1 MELSA
6 HQESAGRHGLHT
18 TDSRTNYTITAQG
31 ITIISP
37 SGMHINVTV
46 HDGGVRMNTEYSHYM
61 RYREPDHPSLESVA
75 GYCEIY
81 QRTALVE
88 WDPYIKNDSLLHPRG
103 AMVPVL
109 CSPLLW
115 FYEQHTHGGAT
126 GSIGY
131 LTREDAL
138 ADLANHIWEHI
149 QFWETKV
156 EYRNNGDMTIASK
169 WELRHDTPDR
179 VIRCNGIHYTIEP
192 EPTSHTNRG
201 MLGHG
206 GHRFRFRMLDTG
218 DVITSH
224 NVWRQGQIPVEY
236 RELLPD
242 NAEYYQGD

>member
-6 HQESAGRHGLHT
+6 NQESAIRHGLHT
-18 TDSRTNYTITAQG
+18 TDPRINYTVTAQG

-46 HDGGVRMNTEYSHYM
+46 HDGGVRMNPEYSNYM
-61 RYREPDHPSLESVA
+61 RCREPDHPSLDSVA

-88 WDPYIKNDSLLHPRG
+88 WDPRIKNDSLLHPRG
-103 AMVPVL
+103 AIVPVL

-126 GSIGY
+126 GSVGY
-131 LTREDAL
+131 RTREDAL
-138 ADLANHIWEHI
+138 ADLTKHAWERV
-149 QFWETKV
+149 QLWETKV
-156 EYRNNGDMTIASK
+156 RYRNNGDMTTASK
-169 WELRHDTPDR
+169 WGLKNDKPRP
-179 VIRCNGIHYTIEP
+179 VIRCKGIHYTIGP
-192 EPTSHTNRG
+192 ESTSYTNRG
-201 MLGHG
+201 LLGHG

-218 DVITSH
+218 DIITSH
-224 NVWRQGQIPVEY
+224 NVWNQGRIPVEY

-242 NAEYYQGD
+242 NAEDYRED